1 MNTKLLMRLSALFMA
16 GLGVGASFL
25 PQEIDTHLGGR
36 GAFHAVLILQI
47 AGALYLSFAILNWMA
62 KDVLIGGIYSRP
74 LALGN
79 FFHFAVVSITL
90 LKALAAGSRA
100 TEITAAAAIYFLF
113 ALWFG
118 RVLFTSPSPS
128 T

>member
-1 MNTKLLMRLSALFMA
+1 M
-16 GLGVGASFL
+16 
-25 PQEIDTHLGGR
+25 GGR
-36 GAFHAVLILQI
+36 GDFHAVLILQI

-79 FFHFAVVSITL
+79 FFHFAVVSIIL